1 MRKIGKGIG
10 VLTAWWLLVGRG
22 PAEGQVYMYVDQE
35 GVAHFT
41 NAPTKREFKLFQ
53 EGQLPKRSRTPS
65 TMYETLIHSTAK
77 EHGMDPALI
86 QAVIQAES
94 NFDPYA
100 VSRKGA
106 QGLMQ
111 LLPQTA
117 WALSVQNPF
126 DPKANI
132 KGGTSY
138 LRQLLDRFSGDLSLA
153 LAAYNAGEDAVL
165 RYGGIPP
172 YQETKQYV
180 TKVLSLYNKKAPSP
194 PSNASSK
201 NSKAKAPNKNQPP
214 PSRVYRFIDENGL
227 VFYSN
232 IPPLA
237 ARKRAGSTK
246 AQSPQAEEI
255 TRDESEILNRTRV
268 VKTQP

>member
-1 MRKIGKGIG
+1 
-10 VLTAWWLLVGRG
+10 
-22 PAEGQVYMYVDQE
+22 MYVDNE

-41 NAPTKREFKLFQ
+41 NAPTHREFKLFQ
-53 EGQLPKRSRTPS
+53 EGHLPKRSRTPGK
-65 TMYETLIHSTAK
+65 MYETLIHSTAK
-77 EHGMDPALI
+77 EHRMDPALI

-117 WALSVQNPF
+117 WALSVQDPF
-126 DPKANI
+126 DPRANI

-153 LAAYNAGEDAVL
+153 LAAYNAGEDAVR

-194 PSNASSK
+194 SSNASS
-201 NSKAKAPNKNQPP
+201 NSKAKVPQKNQPP
-214 PSRVYRFIDENGL
+214 PSRVYRSIDENGL
-227 VFYSN
+227 AYYSN

-237 ARKRAGSTK
+237 AQKRAGSTRT
-246 AQSPQAEEI
+246 QSP
-255 TRDESEILNRTRV
+255 
-268 VKTQP
+268 